1 MVEAATQR
9 GSGIDPTT
17 VQATAAK
24 GSTYD
29 PLKVQVNLF
38 VSGHK
43 LMEENRLSKS
53 DPLCVLFEK
62 RQDQWLKIGQ
72 TEQIN
77 NSLNPDFK
85 TAIQITYSFEKKQLL
100 KFLFIDGDGS
110 GDYDTIGSMEVTL
123 GIILGGDQQA
133 HYGELVFRGT

>member
-9 GSGIDPTT
+9 GSRVDHTT
-17 VQATAAK
+17 VQAIAAK

-29 PLKVQVNLF
+29 PFKVQVNLF
-38 VSGHK
+38 VSARK
-43 LMEENRLSKS
+43 LMEEGRSSKS

-62 RQDQWLKIGQ
+62 RQDQWVKIGQ

-123 GIILGGDQQA
+123 GIILGGD
-133 HYGELVFRGT
+133 R